1 MRSLVVWNLVGLSA
15 VAIILG
21 WPAGAVG
28 GASTAHSLG
37 RRVSPGAIRRAAP
50 AMGVG
55 VAALVL
61 SGWAL
66 PALAAALMLWWVR
79 GAWERVHRV
88 GRSELVGLEGLAVWI
103 ENVRDVLAAGEQPIG
118 AIAQTSSSSA
128 AELGPAI
135 RRLNAGLRRQDPEIA
150 LRRFAADVDDP
161 LGDLVAVGLLV
172 AIRRGGRAID
182 VLSMLAAQTRHA
194 LERRRL
200 IEAERA
206 PVIREVWLLTALMS
220 VLFGAVFVFG
230 RSGYLSTYQSA
241 GGQLVLAAAIVG
253 YGLLVI
259 RVQQL
264 ARFPRPRRF
273 LAPGAAPSPD
283 RQRIPGSVS

>member
-1 MRSLVVWNLVGLSA
+1 MQALVLWNLVGLGA
-15 VAIILG
+15 VAVSLG
-21 WPAGAVG
+21 WPGGVAGGTRA
-28 GASTAHSLG
+28 ADTLH
-37 RRVSPGAIRRAAP
+37 RHVSYGSMKRAAP
-50 AMGVG
+50 ATAVG
-55 VAALVL
+55 VVVLVL
-61 SGWAL
+61 SGWPL
-66 PALAAALMLWWVR
+66 PAFAAAVMLWWVW
-79 GAWERVHRV
+79 GTWERVHRV

-118 AIAQTSSSSA
+118 AIAQTSSASTG
-128 AELGPAI
+128 ELGPAI

-150 LRRFAADVDDP
+150 LRRFAADLDDP

-206 PVIREVWLLTALMS
+206 PLIREVWLLTALMS

-241 GGQLVLAAAIVG
+241 GGQMILAAAIVG
-253 YGLLVI
+253 YGGLVM

-273 LAPGAAPSPD
+273 LAPGRGTVADNQHRAGWAS
-283 RQRIPGSVS
+283 